1 MVLMVAFVAI
11 SVVALRDRLGLT
23 RRNPTG
29 RYGRVSHRLF
39 LRCQAFR
46 ILRSQRAL
54 LHDMGICIR
63 WLIDIMIRSSSTGQR
78 YRGKRDFAATRM
90 VCLAGLPG

>member
-29 RYGRVSHRLF
+29 RCGTVSHRLF
-39 LRCQAFR
+39 LRYQAFR
-46 ILRSQRAL
+46 ILRSQRAF
-54 LHDMGICIR
+54 LHDIGICIR
-63 WLIDIMIRSSSTGQR
+63 WLIDIMIGSSARRQR
-78 YRGKRDFAATRM
+78 YRGKRDFATTRM
-90 VCLAGLPG
+90 VYLVRFPG